1 MALACCSLIILII
14 NDDDKALQW
23 CSVGV
28 VNVGVLS
35 STYAHIFFIT
45 AYGQPKQV
53 PICPHICPGTPRC
66 PHICPGMPIDM
77 LSAASRRCRPC
88 TCLPM
93 IFSSLCH
100 SHPKLRFAYSHSPA
114 LALNFLVALAMLCPK
129 MPLVSKGI
137 ILWNI
142 WPMLHCSKYNIETTW
157 MMPISTFCFYST
169 WWPTHPYKKL

>member
-1 MALACCSLIILII
+1 MTMHCNDAL
-14 NDDDKALQW
+14 
-23 CSVGV
+23 SVGV

-88 TCLPM
+88 TCLPL
-93 IFSSLCH
+93 IFSPLCH
-100 SHPKLRFAYSHSPA
+100 SHLKLKFAHSHSPA
-114 LALNFLVALAMLCPK
+114 VALNFFVSLAALWQVPILTDRRNCPN
-129 MPLVSKGI
+129 MGLVSKV
-137 ILWNI
+137 
-142 WPMLHCSKYNIETTW
+142 S
-157 MMPISTFCFYST
+157 YS
-169 WWPTHPYKKL
+169 